1 MPNSHNI
8 LFFFCENV
16 LPSNVRMFLF
26 IPKVN
31 YTEYS
36 ILIGFPRCLVV
47 AMINVDFDL
56 AKLEKPPWKGLWWTA
71 TLTKCFSRAGCRE
84 RPFESAPQGP
94 QHSTDEL
101 PSSPVL
107 DKTTVHEKPLRF
119 QARACFCATAHVLL
133 VEVYPSEIEAEVRG
147 VEADSPKPFFFL
159 YLFEPLQQRMG
170 WLV

>member
-71 TLTKCFSRAGCRE
+71 TLTKCFSRAGCRAGRQGEAFWICSTGTSTLE
-84 RPFESAPQGP
+84 RWTSKLSDSGQDYSPWKSIKVSGKTMLL
-94 QHSTDEL
+94 HYSTC
-101 PSSPVL
+101 PSSGGLPIWNRGWGKGGGSRL
-107 DKTTVHEKPLRF
+107 TKTIF
-119 QARACFCATAHVLL
+119 
-133 VEVYPSEIEAEVRG
+133 
-147 VEADSPKPFFFL
+147 
-159 YLFEPLQQRMG
+159 
-170 WLV
+170 